1 MLDEFQTTNHS
12 IQQQRG
18 TLQDFWILPPA
29 HSYKVN
35 VDGATFSQN
44 QQAGVGVVVKEH
56 EDRVTAAMSR
66 KIHQPLGPLGR
77 LKQKLWRKG
86 FLLPGILVYTR

>member
-35 VDGATFSQN
+35 VDGQPFL
-44 QQAGVGVVVKEH
+44 
-56 EDRVTAAMSR
+56 
-66 KIHQPLGPLGR
+66 KIS
-77 LKQKLWRKG
+77 KLV
-86 FLLPGILVYTR
+86 LVWLTRNMKIG